1 MASENIPAK
10 DSQYGPW
17 IINFASVATANATVL
32 NMTGGQVAGLTGLAT
47 AFETAMVDS
56 NEARLNAKGK
66 TATKRLVRTTSEEQF
81 RAAARVITANPAI
94 SSALKSELGLNV
106 SPSPVGPVL
115 PVDDLSVKGFSNG
128 DNKLV
133 WKRATNAQGTVFQ
146 VQAKVG
152 GTGPWVIVG
161 TTTRIRFTHSGQTP
175 GVAMLYRIVS
185 ERGGTLSSPS
195 NEASVYAGEETQV
208 FTLKQAA

>member
-1 MASENIPAK
+1 
-10 DSQYGPW
+10 
-17 IINFASVATANATVL
+17 
-32 NMTGGQVAGLTGLAT
+32 MTSGQVAGLTGLAT
-47 AFETAMVDS
+47 AFQSAVVDN
-56 NEARLNAKGK
+56 NEAKLNAKGK
-66 TATKRLVRTTSEEQF
+66 SATKRLVRTTSEEQF
-81 RAAARVITANPAI
+81 RAAAKVINANPAI

-106 SPSPVGPVL
+106 SPSPVGPVA
-115 PVDDLSVKGFSNG
+115 PVEDLSVKGFSNG

-133 WKRATNAQGTVFQ
+133 WKRAGNKGGTVFQ
-146 VQAKVG
+146 VQAKIG
-152 GTGPWVIVG
+152 GTGPWTIVG